1 MGHLVPDRRH
11 HHDPPSIHLPPSP
24 ARCSGA
30 GSIHEPPPSLP
41 TAVRGAPGVAR
52 DVEREEP
59 AGSYLS
65 SSTRR
70 EGCFLRSQVFLHNGP
85 RETARVVLGYFYA
98 LEESQPGSGRHL
110 ILPSPTWGYYG
121 EQPRASI
128 PVAGSGLSPAD
139 LPYLSTKVAADGYSL
154 GGAALGARE
163 LVAARPRSRAVGRGV
178 PPWFGTVSVKST
190 VCADAARVQSPLPLS

>member
-1 MGHLVPDRRH
+1 M
-11 HHDPPSIHLPPSP
+11 
-24 ARCSGA
+24 
-30 GSIHEPPPSLP
+30 
-41 TAVRGAPGVAR
+41 
-52 DVEREEP
+52 
-59 AGSYLS
+59 
-65 SSTRR
+65 
-70 EGCFLRSQVFLHNGP
+70 FLHNGP

-163 LVAARPRSRAVGRGV
+163 LVAARGRAPSAGACLRGSV
-178 PPWFGTVSVKST
+178 P
-190 VCADAARVQSPLPLS
+190 CL